1 MRHCLAD
8 SYRPEILPIMSGIRR
23 FPGHDSLQHGVVLLG
38 DFDQFS
44 SSFLNVERSSLI
56 SVEIIH
62 SRLVSENFS
71 HVS

>member
-1 MRHCLAD
+1 MAD

-23 FPGHDSLQHGVVLLG
+23 FPGHDSLQHCMVLLS
-38 DFDQFS
+38 DLDKFS

-62 SRLVSENFS
+62 SRLVSENFT